1 MCARPDISIWVWGNK
16 ALNFVRHILL
26 IAISL
31 ALSGFGGV
39 SAQIA
44 GSSEAAGLE
53 QCVEETGFMR
63 KNHMEVLLHQRDS
76 TMREGIRTPD
86 HSLVE
91 CVSCHAGRD
100 DDGKFVPVNA
110 EGQFCAGCHKKAA
123 VDIDC
128 FQCHATRPDPEAR
141 STAYPVSSTIR
152 LATEDLYSLRAD

>member
-1 MCARPDISIWVWGNK
+1 MR
-16 ALNFVRHILL
+16 RILL

-44 GSSEAAGLE
+44 GSSKAAGLE

-63 KNHMEVLLHQRDS
+63 KNHMEVLLHQRDN
-76 TMREGIRTPD
+76 TMRQGIRTRD

-110 EGQFCAGCHKKAA
+110 DGQFCAGCHKQVA
-123 VDIDC
+123 VKIDC
-128 FQCHATRPDPEAR
+128 FQCHATRPDPDAR
-141 STAYPVSSTIR
+141 GIVTPVSAAIR
-152 LATEDLYSLRAD
+152 LTTDNLSSLRSD